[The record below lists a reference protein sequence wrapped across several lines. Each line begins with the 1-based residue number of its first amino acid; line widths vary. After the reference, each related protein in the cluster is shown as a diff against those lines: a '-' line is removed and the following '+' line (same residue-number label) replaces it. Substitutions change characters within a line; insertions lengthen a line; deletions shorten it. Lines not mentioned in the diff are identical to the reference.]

1 MLLDGKVA
9 LITGAA
15 RGIGRCMAVTFARS
29 GADIV
34 INDVNLDAAEE
45 AASEIRGL
53 GRRAIAVKAD
63 VGDPEEVDAMVGRVV
78 SELGGVHILVN
89 NAGIIDQGVP
99 TVESSVERWDEV
111 MRVIVR
117 GTYLCC
123 RRAGQWM
130 VQHRTGKIVNI
141 SSVAALT
148 GLAPR
153 PAYVPAKGAV
163 IDLTHTLAVEWAQY
177 GINVN
182 CITPGFCLTPMSEE
196 AFRRAGADLAK
207 IGQHIP
213 MGRLAVPQDI
223 ADAALFLVSDG
234 AKYITGVTLPVDG
247 GWLVFRQLPK
257 G

>member
-1 MLLDGKVA
+1 MLLEGKAA
-9 LITGAA
+9 LITGAG
-15 RGIGRCMAVTFARS
+15 RGIGRTMALTFARA
-29 GADIV
+29 GADIA

-45 AASEIRGL
+45 AASEIRSL
-53 GRRAIAVKAD
+53 GREAIAVKAD
-63 VGDPEEVDAMVGRVV
+63 VGDAAEVDAMVGRVV
-78 SELGGVHILVN
+78 TELGGIHIVVN
-89 NAGIIDQGVP
+89 NAGIVDQAVP
-99 TVESSVERWDEV
+99 TIESSVERWDEV

-130 VQHRTGKIVNI
+130 VEHRTGKIVNI

-163 IDLTHTLAVEWAQY
+163 IDLTHTLAVEWAPY

-182 CITPGFCLTPMSEE
+182 CITPGFCLTPLLEE
-196 AFRRAGADLAK
+196 SFRRAGADLSK
-207 IGQHIP
+207 MGQHIP

-223 ADAALFLVSDG
+223 ADAALFLVSD
-234 AKYITGVTLPVDG
+234 ASQYITGVTLPVDG
-247 GWLVFRQLPK
+247 GWLVFRQIPK

>member
-1 MLLDGKVA
+1 MLLEGKAA
-9 LITGAA
+9 LITGAG
-15 RGIGRCMAVTFARS
+15 RGIGRTMALTFARA
-29 GADIV
+29 GADIA

-45 AASEIRGL
+45 AASEIRSL
-53 GRRAIAVKAD
+53 GRKAIAVKAD
-63 VGDPEEVDAMVGRVV
+63 VGDAAEVDAMVGRVV
-78 SELGGVHILVN
+78 TELGGIHIVVN
-89 NAGIIDQGVP
+89 NAGIVDQAVP
-99 TVESSVERWDEV
+99 TIESSVERWDEV

-130 VQHRTGKIVNI
+130 VEHRTGKIVNI

-163 IDLTHTLAVEWAQY
+163 IDLTHTLAVEWAPY

-182 CITPGFCLTPMSEE
+182 CITPGFCLTPLSEE
-196 AFRRAGADLAK
+196 SFRRAGADLSK
-207 IGQHIP
+207 MGQHIP

-223 ADAALFLVSDG
+223 ADAALFLVSD
-234 AKYITGVTLPVDG
+234 ASKYITGVTLPVDG
-247 GWLVFRQLPK
+247 GWLVFRQIPK

>member
-1 MLLDGKVA
+1 MLLEGKAA
-9 LITGAA
+9 LITGAG
-15 RGIGRCMAVTFARS
+15 RGIGRTMALTFARA
-29 GADIV
+29 GADIA

-45 AASEIRGL
+45 AASEIRSL
-53 GRRAIAVKAD
+53 GRKAIAVKAD
-63 VGDPEEVDAMVGRVV
+63 VGDAAEVDAMVGRVV
-78 SELGGVHILVN
+78 TELGGIHIVVN
-89 NAGIIDQGVP
+89 NAGIVDQAVP
-99 TVESSVERWDEV
+99 TIESSVERWDEV

-130 VQHRTGKIVNI
+130 VEHRTGKIVNI

-163 IDLTHTLAVEWAQY
+163 IDLTHTLAVEWAPY

-182 CITPGFCLTPMSEE
+182 CITPGFCLTPLSEE
-196 AFRRAGADLAK
+196 SFRRAGADISK
-207 IGQHIP
+207 MGQHIP

-223 ADAALFLVSDG
+223 ADAALFLVSD
-234 AKYITGVTLPVDG
+234 ASKYITGVTLPVDG
-247 GWLVFRQLPK
+247 GWLVFRQIPK

>member
-1 MLLDGKVA
+1 MLLEGKAA
-9 LITGAA
+9 LITGAG
-15 RGIGRCMAVTFARS
+15 RGIGRTMALTFARA
-29 GADIV
+29 GADIA
-34 INDVNLDAAEE
+34 INDVNLDAAAE
-45 AASEIRGL
+45 AASEIRSL
-53 GRRAIAVKAD
+53 GRKAIAVKAD
-63 VGDPEEVDAMVGRVV
+63 VGDAAEVDAMVGRVV
-78 SELGGVHILVN
+78 TELGGIHIVVN
-89 NAGIIDQGVP
+89 NAGIVDQAVP
-99 TVESSVERWDEV
+99 TIESSVERWDEV

-130 VQHRTGKIVNI
+130 VEHRTGKIVNI

-163 IDLTHTLAVEWAQY
+163 IDLTHTLAVEWAPY

-182 CITPGFCLTPMSEE
+182 CITPGFCLTPLSEE
-196 AFRRAGADLAK
+196 SFRRAGADISK
-207 IGQHIP
+207 MGQHIP

-223 ADAALFLVSDG
+223 ADAALFLVSD
-234 AKYITGVTLPVDG
+234 ASKYITGVTLPVDG
-247 GWLVFRQLPK
+247 GWLVFRQIPK

>member
-1 MLLDGKVA
+1 MQLDGKVA
-9 LITGAA
+9 LITGAG
-15 RGIGRCMAVTFARS
+15 RGIGRSMAVTFAEA
-29 GADIV
+29 GADIA
-34 INDVNLDAAEE
+34 IIDVNLEAAEE
-45 AASEIRGL
+45 AAREVRAM
-53 GRRAIAVKAD
+53 GRQAIAVKAD
-63 VGDPEEVDAMVGRVV
+63 VGEPADVDAMVARTVA
-78 SELGGVHILVN
+78 ELGGIHILVN
-89 NAGIIDQGVP
+89 NAGIVDQGVP
-99 TVESSVERWDEV
+99 TIESSVERWDEV

-130 VQHRTGKIVNI
+130 VEHRTGKIVNI

-182 CITPGFCLTPMSEE
+182 CITPGFCLTPLSEE
-196 AFRRAGADLAK
+196 AFRRAGADLSK
-207 IGQHIP
+207 IGQNIP
-213 MGRLAVPQDI
+213 MGRLALPQDI
-223 ADAALFLVSDG
+223 ADAALFLVSD
-234 AKYITGVTLPVDG
+234 AATYITGVTLPVDG

>member
-1 MLLDGKVA
+1 MLLEGKAA
-9 LITGAA
+9 LITGAG
-15 RGIGRCMAVTFARS
+15 RGIGRTMALTFARA
-29 GADIV
+29 GADIA

-45 AASEIRGL
+45 AASEIRSL
-53 GRRAIAVKAD
+53 GREAIAVKAD
-63 VGDPEEVDAMVGRVV
+63 VGDAAEVDAMVGRVV
-78 SELGGVHILVN
+78 TELGGIHIVVN
-89 NAGIIDQGVP
+89 NAGI
-99 TVESSVERWDEV
+99 EV

-130 VQHRTGKIVNI
+130 VEHRTGKIVNI

-163 IDLTHTLAVEWAQY
+163 IDLTHTLAVEWAPY

-182 CITPGFCLTPMSEE
+182 CITPGFCLTPLLEE
-196 AFRRAGADLAK
+196 SFRRAGADLSK
-207 IGQHIP
+207 MGQHIP
-213 MGRLAVPQDI
+213 IEHLAVPQDI
-223 ADAALFLVSDG
+223 ADAALFLVSD
-234 AKYITGVTLPVDG
+234 ASQYITGVTLPVDG
-247 GWLVFRQLPK
+247 GWLVFRQIPK